1 MPFPAPGNFHFIH
14 PRPYAACLVGKASRK
29 EDSSTYLALN
39 GLLPYRFLEIYPL
52 DNQVESFQE

>member
-39 GLLPYRFLEIYPL
+39 GLLLSVFVILF
-52 DNQVESFQE
+52 S